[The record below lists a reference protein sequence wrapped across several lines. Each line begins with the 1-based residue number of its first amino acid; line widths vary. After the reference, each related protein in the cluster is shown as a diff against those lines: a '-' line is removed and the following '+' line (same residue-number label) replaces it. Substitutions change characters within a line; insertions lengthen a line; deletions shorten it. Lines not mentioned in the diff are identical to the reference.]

1 MRKYIQYTGQN
12 KNCKNQLTPHHLLDS
27 DHPRVQQVLVQ
38 VHHRVDAHL
47 PEELLLAADELGRQ
61 RGHGALLQQLAL
73 LGGVLALDGH
83 CGLKKTLRQSNCPY
97 GNTVHH

>member
-12 KNCKNQLTPHHLLDS
+12 NYRKKKLTAHHLLDA

-61 RGHGALLQQLAL
+61 RGHGALLQQLAF
-73 LGGVLALDGH
+73 LGGILALDGH
-83 CGLKKTLRQSNCPY
+83 CKK
-97 GNTVHH
+97 NTTSF

>member
-1 MRKYIQYTGQN
+1 MRKYIQYTGKN

-83 CGLKKTLRQSNCPY
+83 CG
-97 GNTVHH
+97 